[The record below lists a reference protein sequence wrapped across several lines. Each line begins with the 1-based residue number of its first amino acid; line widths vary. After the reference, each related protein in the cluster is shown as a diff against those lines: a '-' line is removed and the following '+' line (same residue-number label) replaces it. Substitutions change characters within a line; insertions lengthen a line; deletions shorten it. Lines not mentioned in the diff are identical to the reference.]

1 MNYQSYYFVTPML
14 LYFIDF
20 QYVTIAQLYKETET
34 EKQDNFSI
42 ATGGN
47 KEFVQARIS
56 LSPVPCYILSIPCYI
71 SILHHDYP
79 KREGNTRGK
88 VWSYCQNNWLERRN
102 GLSNF
107 YRKVCL

>member
-1 MNYQSYYFVTPML
+1 MNYQSYHFAIYML
-14 LYFIDF
+14 LHFINF
-20 QYVTIAQLYKETET
+20 QYVTSALPYKETET
-34 EKQDNFSI
+34 GKQDNFSI
-42 ATGGN
+42 ATGGS

-71 SILHHDYP
+71 SILHHGYP

-102 GLSNF
+102 GLSIF
-107 YRKVCL
+107 YRKVWL

>member
-1 MNYQSYYFVTPML
+1 MNYQSYHFAISML

-20 QYVTIAQLYKETET
+20 QYITSTHTYKETET

-42 ATGGN
+42 ATGGS

-71 SILHHDYP
+71 SI
-79 KREGNTRGK
+79 
-88 VWSYCQNNWLERRN
+88 
-102 GLSNF
+102 
-107 YRKVCL
+107 

>member
-1 MNYQSYYFVTPML
+1 MNYQSYHFAISIL
-14 LYFIDF
+14 LHSIDF
-20 QYVTIAQLYKETET
+20 RCVTSTHTYKETET
-34 EKQDNFSI
+34 GKQDNFSI

-47 KEFVQARIS
+47 KEFVLARIS
-56 LSPVPCYILSIPCYI
+56 LSSVPCYILSIPCYI

-79 KREGNTRGK
+79 KREGNMRRK

-107 YRKVCL
+107 YRKVWL

>member
-1 MNYQSYYFVTPML
+1 ML
-14 LYFIDF
+14 LHFINF
-20 QYVTIAQLYKETET
+20 QYVTPTHTYKEIET
-34 EKQDNFSI
+34 GKQDNFSI
-42 ATGGN
+42 ATGGS

-79 KREGNTRGK
+79 KMEGNTRGK

-102 GLSNF
+102 GLSIF
-107 YRKVCL
+107 YRKMWL